1 MDRKIG
7 ASRYNKRYKE
17 ILVIAI
23 PKYLKE
29 QDAKE
34 SQKRIARWRCGNK
47 KERNKYWKTEERKC
61 QICEK
66 KEGTVEYIKTHVT
79 KA

>member
-1 MDRKIG
+1 MGEKIG

-29 QDAKE
+29 QDAKR
-34 SQKRIARWRCGNK
+34 SQKRIARWSVVIRKKGINIGKLK
-47 KERNKYWKTEERKC
+47 KENVKYVKRKTE
-61 QICEK
+61 Q
-66 KEGTVEYIKTHVT
+66 
-79 KA
+79 